1 MACRASPGSDAS
13 LVASMSTPT
22 RPQRRDLYGVVDIH
36 PGLFGQALAGA
47 SQPLAVQCR
56 QRMMEDAGC
65 LDAVSSSC
73 RAQHHALETA
83 KLLATIPSAVHGS
96 EELKQEEGLAGL
108 ELLILD
114 RPDSTWFANKS
125 MHIPSLV
132 KESNR
137 DGVPIKGKQC
147 NSVAGLCNDE
157 NEAECSPLDASRGP
171 RGSVTPS
178 TLGGGAS
185 GISADSAGDSRT
197 PQHRIWARK
206 GKMGEERVPRHPVSC
221 QQPKDAAGLAAGVSV
236 GSSGSGAWRGDEG
249 RSWGS
254 TGGRSDR

>member
-56 QRMMEDAGC
+56 QRMIEDAGC

-73 RAQHHALETA
+73 RAPHHALETA

-114 RPDSTWFANKS
+114 WPDSTWFANKG

-178 TLGGGAS
+178 TLGVVLRGARRTRRGALGHRNTAS
-185 GISADSAGDSRT
+185 GPERANGR
-197 PQHRIWARK
+197 
-206 GKMGEERVPRHPVSC
+206 GE
-221 QQPKDAAGLAAGVSV
+221 
-236 GSSGSGAWRGDEG
+236 
-249 RSWGS
+249 GS
-254 TGGRSDR
+254 TASRQLPAAQRRSRPCNWAFCWLEWKWCLARR